1 MPEIKWGGM
10 GWERDLPDFRDFTPR
25 TPQVAKILAKS
36 QALKK
41 AQAAPPP
48 RVDLRQW
55 CSPIKDQG
63 QLGSCTANAAAGLME
78 YFELRAFGTYLDGS
92 RLFLYKVERDLLGWT
107 GDQGAYLRTA
117 MQAMVMFGVPP
128 EKYWPY
134 DIANYETEPTAFL
147 YAMGQDYKTTQYYRL
162 DPTGSQPA
170 DVLIAIKSSLAGS
183 LPCMFGFTVY
193 SSFPPVGSGISD
205 IPFPQ
210 STDTV
215 KGGHAIDAVGYD
227 DAHTVG
233 GEQGA
238 LLIRNSWG
246 TAWGDQGYGWMP
258 YSYVLKGLA
267 ADFWTLVNASFVD
280 TELFKP
286 PASGA

>member
-1 MPEIKWGGM
+1 MAAAKWGGM
-10 GWERDLPDFRDFTPR
+10 GWERDLPDFRDFTRR
-25 TPQVAKILAKS
+25 TPEVAALLAKS
-36 QALKK
+36 QAVKK
-41 AQAAPPP
+41 ALAAPPSKI
-48 RVDLRQW
+48 DLRQW

-63 QLGSCTANAAAGLME
+63 QLGSCTANAASGLME
-78 YFELRAFGTYLDGS
+78 YFELHAFGTYLDGS

-117 MQAMVMFGVPP
+117 MQAMVLFGVPP

-134 DIANYETEPTAFL
+134 DIANYETEPNPFT
-147 YAMGQDYKTTQYYRL
+147 YALGQDYKTTQYYRL
-162 DPTGSQPA
+162 DPPASQPA
-170 DVLIAIKSSLAGS
+170 DVLTAIKTSLAGL

-193 SSFPPVGSGISD
+193 SSFPQVGSGISD

-210 STDTV
+210 STDSV
-215 KGGHAIDAVGYD
+215 LGGHAVDAVGYD
-227 DAHTVG
+227 DGHQIG
-233 GEQGA
+233 SDQGA

-246 TAWGDQGYGWMP
+246 TVWGDQGYGWMP
-258 YSYVLKGLA
+258 YSYVLRGIA

-286 PASGA
+286 PTNGG

>member
-1 MPEIKWGGM
+1 MAETKWGGM
-10 GWERDLPDFRDFTPR
+10 GWERDLPDFRDFTRR
-25 TPQVAKILAKS
+25 TPQVASLLAKS
-36 QALKK
+36 QPIQS
-41 AQAAPPP
+41 AQAAVPAN
-48 RVDLRQW
+48 VDLRQW

-63 QLGSCTANAAAGLME
+63 TLGSCTANAAAGLME
-78 YFELRAFGTYLDGS
+78 YFELRAFGNYLDGS
-92 RLFLYKVERDLLGWT
+92 RLFLYKVERELLGWT

-134 DIANYETEPTAFL
+134 GIANYETEPNAFTYSL
-147 YAMGQDYKTTQYYRL
+147 GQDYKSTQYYRL
-162 DPTGSQPA
+162 DPAGSPPT
-170 DVLIAIKSSLAGS
+170 DVLTAIKTSLAGF

-193 SSFPPVGSGISD
+193 SSFPQVGSGIAD

-210 STDTV
+210 STDSV
-215 KGGHAIDAVGYD
+215 RGGHAVDAVGYD
-227 DAHTVG
+227 DAHQIGTD
-233 GEQGA
+233 QGA

-267 ADFWTLVNASFVD
+267 ADFWTLVSANFVGTD
-280 TELFKP
+280 IFKP
-286 PASGA
+286 TNGG